1 MNWRQIGPWSD
12 QIKFTAEKWLDGVDS
27 YHGYI
32 LLSWNIL
39 EFHVSVFQQN
49 NNKYNLSVE

>member
-32 LLSWNIL
+32 LLS
-39 EFHVSVFQQN
+39 
-49 NNKYNLSVE
+49 